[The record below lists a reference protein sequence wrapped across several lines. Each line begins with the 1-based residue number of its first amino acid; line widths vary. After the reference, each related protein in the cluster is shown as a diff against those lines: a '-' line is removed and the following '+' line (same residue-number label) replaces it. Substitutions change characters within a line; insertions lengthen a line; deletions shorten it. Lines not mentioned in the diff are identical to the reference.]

1 MMAARSLPIA
11 LALALAAP
19 TALNAAPSPRTP
31 VENAIA
37 FLAATG
43 HADAFDAAAKLRNML
58 DDGKIVVGDIGKA
71 DDDSRTAW
79 TTYGIISLNPN
90 QIGDPRPYVDV
101 TWSPAPENRKDWVD
115 AFRLAQALVR
125 ELNTPVG
132 NTRAANLEGWR
143 ESLSGATLWLR
154 LFEVRLLLLPP
165 SILTELAY
173 RLSSAS
179 LELRASID
187 AALSD
192 LGDFND
198 LKWRNPDGGVFDS
211 KEEAT
216 RYLADFEARMAAL
229 HGEVPEPQVSTPP
242 APEPGEPAEPDEKTW
257 NAGYGTPFCCQW
269 LHPVKKVATCRPAR
283 NRVLCNSLPQGA
295 AVEDAYCMAGGSDA
309 GNCKPRQE

>member
-1 MMAARSLPIA
+1 MAARFLPIA
-11 LALALAAP
+11 LVLVLAAP
-19 TALNAAPSPRTP
+19 MALHAAPSPRTP

-43 HADAFDAAAKLRNML
+43 HADAIDAAAKLRNML
-58 DDGKIVVGDIGKA
+58 DDGKIVVGDTSKA
-71 DDDSRTAW
+71 HEVARTAW
-79 TTYGIISLNPN
+79 TRHGIISINPN

-101 TWSPAPENRKDWVD
+101 DWSPTPANRKDWVD

-132 NTRAANLEGWR
+132 DNRAADLEGWR

-154 LFEVRLLLLPP
+154 LFEVRLQLLPP
-165 SILTELAY
+165 SVMTELAY

-179 LELRASID
+179 WELRASID
-187 AALSD
+187 AATGD
-192 LGDFND
+192 LGGFGD

-216 RYLADFEARMAAL
+216 RYLADFESRMAAF
-229 HGEVPEPQVSTPP
+229 HGEVAEPS
-242 APEPGEPAEPDEKTW
+242 APEPAEPDEATW

-283 NRVLCNSLPQGA
+283 NRVLCKSLPQGA
-295 AVEDAYCMAGGSDA
+295 AVENAYCMAGGSDA
-309 GNCKPRQE
+309 GNCKARPE